1 MGLGAGK
8 WAGGNKQ
15 RFTPLYGGGG
25 GSESLFASLGQ
36 KERYNRPFA
45 SYPLPLFQKRVQVHN
60 FSYTYEN
67 EYMLL

>member
-1 MGLGAGK
+1 MG
-8 WAGGNKQ
+8 WREQ
-15 RFTPLYGGGG
+15 TTFYSPIWGG